1 MVRAKDTVK
10 RESYSVRLDPLLVT
24 ELKHIAV
31 DEKKPVSMLIEE
43 GIKLILKTHKGDIER
58 QKSAKSNK
66 KEDK

>member
-1 MVRAKDTVK
+1 MVKAKDAVK

-43 GIKLILKTHKGDIER
+43 GIKLMLKTHKGPVEIR
-58 QKSAKSNK
+58 TSAKSK
-66 KEDK
+66 KQEDK

>member
-31 DEKKPVSMLIEE
+31 DEKKPVSILIEE
-43 GIKLILKTHKGDIER
+43 GIKLMLKTHKGYNEI
-58 QKSAKSNK
+58 QKSAKSKK

>member
-1 MVRAKDTVK
+1 MVKAKDAVK

-43 GIKLILKTHKGDIER
+43 GIKLMLKIHKGSVEIR
-58 QKSAKSNK
+58 RGAKSK
-66 KEDK
+66 KQEDK